1 MNSVVPKIVFIV
13 PYRDRSE
20 HLKIFKEQMKLVLE
34 DYDPNDYKFI
44 FSHQCDTRTFN
55 RGAMKNIGF
64 IVLKTMYPNDYKNIT
79 LVFNDVDCFPVRK
92 GLLNYYTSMG
102 VIKHFYGFNY
112 TLGGIFS
119 ITGADFERLN
129 GFPNFWG
136 WGYEDNMMQKR
147 AEKGRL
153 IIDRTNFFKIND
165 INNIVQLM
173 HGNTRDMNMSDF
185 EKFAVNTT
193 DGITNISGVDY
204 KYDAE
209 TNFVNITNFTTGY
222 EEQKK
227 ETFTYDVRKGNRPIV
242 FNPRKGSNATMLMKF
257 N

>member
-1 MNSVVPKIVFIV
+1 MNTVVPKIVFIV
-13 PYRDRSE
+13 PYRDRTE

-34 DYDPNDYKFI
+34 DYEPNDYKFI
-44 FSHQCDTRTFN
+44 FAHQCDTRTFN

-92 GLLNYYTSMG
+92 ELLNYYTSMG

-173 HGNTRDMNMSDF
+173 HGSTRDMNMSDF

-242 FNPRKGSNATMLMKF
+242 FNARKGSNATMLMKF